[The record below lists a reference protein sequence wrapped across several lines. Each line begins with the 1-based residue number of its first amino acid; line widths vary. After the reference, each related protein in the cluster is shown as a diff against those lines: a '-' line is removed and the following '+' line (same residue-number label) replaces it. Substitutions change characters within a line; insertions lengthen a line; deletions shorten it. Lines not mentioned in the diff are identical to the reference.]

1 MMEVQRIAIERALRF
16 LNAAGCKYAIL
27 EADGTKHG
35 TLEIAAPKE
44 TRRRASRFPRGAMLA
59 HYMPFVKD
67 LKAGDAALV
76 PYGDFGVDEDGKSA
90 LRGALASWC
99 SATWG
104 NKTYITHNNAQGVE
118 LLRVE

>member
-1 MMEVQRIAIERALRF
+1 MEVQKIAIERALRF
-16 LNAAGCKYAIL
+16 LNAAGCKYCIL

-35 TLEIAAPKE
+35 TLEVAAHKE
-44 TRRRASRFPRGAMLA
+44 PTRRSGRFPRGAMIA

-67 LKAGDAALV
+67 MKAGDSALV
-76 PYGDFGVDEDGKSA
+76 PYGDFGADEGSKSA
-90 LRGALASWC
+90 LRGSLASWC

-104 NKTYITHNNAQGVE
+104 NKTYITHNNSQGVE